1 MCVKFIIMD
10 MKIKIITTLI
20 LVSFG
25 MSQFSD
31 VEVSLDL
38 RQISQDYHLLL
49 DDFKEEIKNY
59 FENTVFS
66 EYDLNFEIPIKI
78 DIVIQNINRSGRQSI
93 KAQFFT
99 SNYLDLNLYSKS
111 CHFPYDRGET
121 INHSSYFNPL
131 GSLLDYFAYIF
142 LANELDKHSPLEGN
156 FFFSMAEKISIDGK
170 DSNYSSGWSDRWEK
184 IKGISENSYFRKFRH
199 HWHKLKYY
207 IETPSEES
215 EVAISQLALEIEN
228 DIYFLKEF
236 FPNDRNVFLFLKI
249 YAKSLA
255 EILGE
260 LEMYDTLVM
269 LMNYDVDNKTIY
281 SEAIE

>member
-1 MCVKFIIMD
+1 MN
-10 MKIKIITTLI
+10 IKVITILI
-20 LVSFG
+20 LTSFG

-38 RQISQDYHLLL
+38 RQISQEYHFLL
-49 DDFKEEIKNY
+49 DDFKEEIISY

-66 EYDLNFEIPIKI
+66 ENDLNFEIPIKI
-78 DIVIQNINRSGRQSI
+78 DIIIQNISKSGEPSI
-93 KAQFFT
+93 KAQFFA
-99 SNYLDLNLYSKS
+99 SNYIDLNLYSKS
-111 CHFPYDRGET
+111 CHFPYDRGNT

-142 LANELDKHSPLEGN
+142 MANELDKYSSLEGN

-170 DSNYSSGWSDRWEK
+170 DSNYSSGWSDRWK
-184 IKGISENSYFRKFRH
+184 KVKRISENSYFRKFRY
-199 HWHKLKYY
+199 HWYQLKYH

-215 EVAISQLALEIEN
+215 EMAIPKLMIEIEN
-228 DIYFLKEF
+228 DIYYLKEF

-255 EILGE
+255 QVLGE
-260 LEMYDTLVM
+260 LEMYDALLM
-269 LMNYDVDNKTIY
+269 LMDYDVDNKKIY
-281 SEAIE
+281 LEATE